1 MKGQSSV
8 GNRII
13 WAFFMVVLC
22 TFLTFF
28 MSMFLGSAFPE
39 MNFIYKAGIPVL
51 VYVVLGVASFGLQG
65 YLIPF
70 ISELSIPEGLKKAMP
85 FILIGMG
92 IVLGQLSYDEF
103 ATNAQQIEVF
113 KNFMLNGQIYETT
126 KFGIESVYQSGL
138 DIVRILL
145 GNTVFAVSVY
155 NRFYLILTAIFIYFA
170 IKNICNQ
177 KRFVANLFLVLFFCA
192 NHTMELAVKPEATLV
207 YVTLVA
213 VFFLCVSIVYY
224 FRTRTHNL
232 IAQVISVFVMDSLFA
247 VLFLIEA
254 NSMILAL
261 PAILVSFSGK
271 NKQDKRW
278 YYILAIEGIMLILI
292 TCVVVL
298 ISNPHILLEFSFD
311 FPVID
316 AIDMKSTA
324 ILVLN
329 VIGFLGVYGMWNQK
343 LYYIIPALLGIY
355 FMFAKAEFGSGVHGE
370 YLQFLCFALFASLGV
385 GLLDNIE
392 EDEEEEIDYLDD
404 DLEVDLEDK
413 AVLKA
418 PQVLVAQPVKETPV
432 VNKEEQK
439 EIADIKALNEKLNKV
454 QAGFVPLT
462 FKGPKAREK
471 KTFDFDYEPTFEQM
485 KYDVTVSDDDDFD
498 I

>member
-70 ISELSIPEGLKKAMP
+70 ISELSIPEGLKKAIP
-85 FILIGMG
+85 FILIGVG
-92 IVLGQLSYDEF
+92 VFLGQLSYDEF
-103 ATNAQQIEVF
+103 ATNVQQTEVF
-113 KNFMLNGQIYETT
+113 KNFMLNGQIYDTT
-126 KFGIESVYQSGL
+126 KLGIESVYQSGL
-138 DIVRILL
+138 DVVRIFL
-145 GNTVFAVSVY
+145 GNTVFALSVY
-155 NRFYLILTAIFIYFA
+155 NRFYLILTAFFIYFA

-177 KRFVANLFLVLFFCA
+177 KSFAANLFLVLFFCSK
-192 NHTMELAVKPEATLV
+192 HTMELAVKPEATLV

-247 VLFLIEA
+247 VLFLVEA

-278 YYILAIEGIMLILI
+278 YYILAVEGIMLILI
-292 TCVVVL
+292 TGVVVL
-298 ISNPHILLEFSFD
+298 ISNPNILLEFSFD

-316 AIDMKSTA
+316 AIDMKSTS

-343 LYYIIPALLGIY
+343 LYYVIPALMGIY
-355 FMFAKAEFGSGVHGE
+355 FMFAKAEFGSGVHSE
-370 YLQFLCFALFASLGV
+370 YLQFLSFALFASLGV
-385 GLLDNIE
+385 GLLDNLE
-392 EDEEEEIDYLDD
+392 EDEEEIDYLDD
-404 DLEVDLEDK
+404 DLDDES
-413 AVLKA
+413 VLKA
-418 PQVLVAQPVKETPV
+418 QQVPVAQPVKDAPV

-439 EIADIKALNEKLNKV
+439 EIADIKALNEKLNKA

-471 KTFDFDYEPTFEQM
+471 KTFDFDYEPTIEQM
-485 KYDVTVSDDDDFD
+485 KYDVAVSDDDDFD

>member
-8 GNRII
+8 SNRII

-65 YLIPF
+65 YFIPF
-70 ISELSIPEGLKKAMP
+70 VNDLSISEGLKKVMP
-85 FILIGMG
+85 FILIGVG
-92 IVLGQLSYDEF
+92 IILGQLSYDEF
-103 ATNAQQIEVF
+103 ARIAQQTEIF
-113 KNFMLNGQIYETT
+113 KNFMLNGQIYDTT

-138 DIVRILL
+138 DIVRIIL

-177 KRFVANLFLVLFFCA
+177 KSFAANLFLVLFFCA
-192 NHTMELAVKPEATLV
+192 KHTMELAVKPEATLV

-213 VFFLCVSIVYY
+213 LFFLCVSIVYY
-224 FRTRTHNL
+224 FRTKTHNL
-232 IAQVISVFVMDSLFA
+232 IAQVISVFVMDALFA

-254 NSMILAL
+254 NSLILAL

-278 YYILAIEGIMLILI
+278 YYILAVEGIMLILI

-298 ISNPHILLEFSFD
+298 ISNPHVLLDFSFD
-311 FPVID
+311 FPVIE
-316 AIDMKSTA
+316 AIDMKSTS
-324 ILVLN
+324 ILVLSLL
-329 VIGFLGVYGMWNQK
+329 GFLSVYGMWNQK

-385 GLLDNIE
+385 GLLDNLE
-392 EDEEEEIDYLDD
+392 EDEDDEEEIDYLDD
-404 DLEVDLEDK
+404 DIEDEPVSKAKEVPVAPVK
-413 AVLKA
+413 AVTT
-418 PQVLVAQPVKETPV
+418 VKT
-432 VNKEEQK
+432 EEQK

-454 QAGFVPLT
+454 EKGFVPLT

-485 KYDVTVSDDDDFD
+485 KYDVQVSDDDDFD
-498 I
+498 V